1 MGGKKWDLVDDS
13 TLRVWCDQENCEQ
26 LAERLG
32 RSVYSVKSRL
42 QTLGIKKKNIYPKK
56 TWTKEMETFL
66 KSRAGRQS
74 PKSIAKNLGVSRKV
88 LILKASRLGV
98 SLRVYKNRLWT
109 EDEIDLLIIMVEKS
123 HYLQDYPPPIPSWD
137 RIAKTVGRSPQSC
150 RKKASELGLTL
161 ELKKEWKTTELKL
174 IHDSRLIGMSYKSI
188 ANKLN
193 RTESSVR
200 KRYARYKKEYN
211 LT

>member
-1 MGGKKWDLVDDS
+1 MGYKRWDYIEDTILK
-13 TLRVWCDQENCEQ
+13 TWCDQESCEQ
-26 LAERLG
+26 LAERLE

-42 QTLGIKKKNIYPKK
+42 QTLGVKKKNIYPNK

-66 KSRAGRQS
+66 RSRAGKQS

-88 LILKASRLGV
+88 LRLKASRMGI

-109 EDEIDLLIIMVEKS
+109 ANDIDFLISQVEKGVNPTWES
-123 HYLQDYPPPIPSWD
+123 ISKKMD
-137 RIAKTVGRSPQSC
+137 RTPQSC
-150 RKKASELGLTL
+150 RKKASELGITL
-161 ELKKEWKTTELKL
+161 EQRKEWKTTELKY
-174 IHDSRLIGMSYKSI
+174 IHNSRLIGMSYKSI

-200 KRYARYKKEYN
+200 KRYARYKKECN

>member
-1 MGGKKWDLVDDS
+1 MGGKKWDHVEDS

-42 QTLGIKKKNIYPKK
+42 QKLGIKKKNIYQNK

-66 KSRAGRQS
+66 KSRAGKQS
-74 PKSIAKNLGVSRKV
+74 PKSIAKRLGVSREV
-88 LILKASRLGV
+88 LRLKASRLGV
-98 SLRVYKNRLWT
+98 SLRVEKNRLWT
-109 EDEIDLLIIMVEKS
+109 ESEMNLLIRQVKKS

-137 RIAKTVGRSPQSC
+137 RIAKTVGRSADSC
-150 RKKASELGLTL
+150 RKKAGELGLNL
-161 ELKKEWKTTELKL
+161 ELKKEWKTTELKF